1 MHMNINTQT
10 GEIQN
15 IPFTDEEIAA
25 YEAAQ
30 VIDETTP
37 E

>member
-1 MHMNINTQT
+1 MIINTQT
-10 GEIQN
+10 GEIDN
-15 IPFTDEEIAA
+15 IPFTDEEVAA

-30 VIDETTP
+30 VTDEAAP